1 MIQKYFPLEVWI
13 LIIQKSIVILPSSL
27 VTLFVKI
34 MNGFSFSGRSEHFI
48 GVKNIKREC
57 KQFMF
62 GTWLHLYNTLDGITI
77 NIHFCLG

>member
-34 MNGFSFSGRSEHFI
+34 MNGFSFSGRSEHLI
-48 GVKNIKREC
+48 GVKNIRREC
-57 KQFMF
+57 KQFR
-62 GTWLHLYNTLDGITI
+62 LHLYNTLDGITI